1 MNLNEDEKTTYWIAK
16 GLAVIA
22 IVACHCCHV
31 SENASAL
38 NQISYK
44 FMNLWMGLGVPVFYF
59 FAGYF
64 MNTRIGWRDFWKKKS
79 ITIILPWIFTGSM
92 VCIAFFRIGRDAI
105 YHKIGGWLFGYNGH
119 DLYFCMD

>member
-64 MNTRIGWRDFWKKKS
+64 MNTRIGWRDFWKKKVYNYH
-79 ITIILPWIFTGSM
+79 ITVDFYRKHGLYCIF
-92 VCIAFFRIGRDAI
+92 
-105 YHKIGGWLFGYNGH
+105 
-119 DLYFCMD
+119 